1 MNISWYISDY
11 RNLTVDYWNLI
22 VVTRPRATGVSG
34 GRKLMMTTHLLVVSI
49 SLPLSRLVGVLA
61 SWIEK
66 NKLGFGLWIQE
77 LGITGAWV
85 LERGWIQRWRDK
97 A

>member
-1 MNISWYISDY
+1 MSLDKK
-11 RNLTVDYWNLI
+11 RL
-22 VVTRPRATGVSG
+22 R
-34 GRKLMMTTHLLVVSI
+34 MTTHLLVVSI

-77 LGITGAWV
+77 LTLTSAWV
-85 LERGWIQRWRDK
+85 LERGCIQTSRDGATRSK
-97 A
+97 NLVQSLVV